1 MGDQKLIFDWK
12 ICCRPAETR
21 EIQGSEPA
29 ELAGAGLWVGV
40 LSSGRCLLDLGDA
53 GAPAGSGA
61 GGDLLLGFG
70 AFTLRPATPC
80 HLLALRLEGTAVE
93 EFLKGLPRPRFVDSA
108 ACPNAA
114 EQLARL
120 CDGLD
125 EAEPAQPD
133 PARGAAPY
141 ALLCALAHA
150 DEEARRL
157 SPLVAEAVES
167 IRNNYMALY
176 GVEDLAETLGVSK
189 CHLVR
194 MFSAEMG
201 ISPGKYLTRTRLEA
215 AKLLL
220 LDREYNLD
228 MIANLCGFSGA
239 NYLCRVFKREEGMTP
254 LAWRDAAA
262 PHAAPKKLP
271 PRVNEM
277 YV

>member
-1 MGDQKLIFDWK
+1 MIFDWDT
-12 ICCRPAETR
+12 CCRPAETR
-21 EIQGSEPA
+21 EIQGEDPA
-29 ELAGAGLWVGV
+29 TLAGAGLWVGV
-40 LSSGRCLLDLGDA
+40 LSSGRCLLA
-53 GAPAGSGA
+53 GAEPGAVAGSGA
-61 GGDLLLGFG
+61 GGDLLLGYG
-70 AFTLRPATPC
+70 NFTLRPATPC
-80 HLLALRLEGTAVE
+80 HLLALRLEGLAVE

-120 CDGLD
+120 CAGMETADS
-125 EAEPAQPD
+125 AAQPD

-141 ALLCALAHA
+141 ALLCMLAHA
-150 DEEARRL
+150 DEETRRL
-157 SPLVAEAVES
+157 SPIVAEAVES

-176 GVEDLAETLGVSK
+176 GVEDLAAALGVSK

-228 MIANLCGFSGA
+228 TIANLCGFSGA
-239 NYLCRVFKREEGMTP
+239 NYLCRVFKREEGITP
-254 LAWRDAAA
+254 LAWRAAAA